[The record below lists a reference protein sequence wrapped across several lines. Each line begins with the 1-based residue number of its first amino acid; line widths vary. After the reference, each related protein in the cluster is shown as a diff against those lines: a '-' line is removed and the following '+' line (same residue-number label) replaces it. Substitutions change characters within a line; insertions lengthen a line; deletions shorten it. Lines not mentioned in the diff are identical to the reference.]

1 MIKQDLKQKSCKNY
15 VNYKRWQMKS
25 LLDIRRDLHRIPELG
40 FQEVKTH
47 AYLLEQINAL
57 PQERL
62 TILTWRTGIVVKV
75 EGIQAT
81 KTIGWRTDIDGL
93 PIKEATDLPFTSEHA
108 EKMHA
113 CGHDVHMTVAL
124 GLLRTFT
131 MNPIN
136 DHVVFLFQPA
146 EEGPGGAFP
155 MKEWLKKEHP
165 KLMPDQI
172 FAFHIAPEYPVGTVA
187 TRPGLLFAN
196 TSELYI
202 DLIGKEGHAA
212 YPHQSRDMSI
222 AAATLLLQLQTIV
235 SRTLN
240 PMEPAVVTIGKMT
253 SGTVQNIISGKAR
266 LEGTLRTMDA
276 ETMTIIKQKIESLCR
291 ATEIAFDC
299 EVQLDFGF
307 GYYQVKNDAK
317 LANEFLAFAEEDAST
332 IAILC
337 DAAMT
342 GEDFGFFLQEIPGV
356 LFWAGVDSPYG
367 LHHAKLNPDEAIID
381 YLVPFVESYFRM
393 LSNK

>member
-1 MIKQDLKQKSCKNY
+1 
-15 VNYKRWQMKS
+15 MKS

-40 FQEVKTH
+40 FQEVKTN
-47 AYLLEQINAL
+47 AYLLERILEL
-57 PQERL
+57 PQDRL
-62 TILTWRTGIVVKV
+62 TIIPWKTGIVVKV
-75 EGIQAT
+75 EGLQGN

-93 PIKEATDLPFTSEHA
+93 PIPEATGLAFKSEH
-108 EKMHA
+108 EGQMHA
-113 CGHDVHMTVAL
+113 CGHDVHMTIAI
-124 GLLRTFT
+124 GLLRNFVE
-131 MNPIN
+131 NPIN
-136 DHVVFLFQPA
+136 DHIVIIFQPA

-155 MKEWLKKEHP
+155 MREWLKSEHP
-165 KLMPDQI
+165 ELIPDQI

-196 TSELYI
+196 TSELFI
-202 DLIGKEGHAA
+202 DLIGTEGHAA

-266 LEGTLRTMDA
+266 LEGTLRAMDA
-276 ETMTIIKQKIESLCR
+276 ETMTIIKEKIESLCR

-299 EVQLDFGF
+299 EIQLDFGF
-307 GYYQVKNDAK
+307 TYYQVKNDET
-317 LANEFLAFAEEDAST
+317 LATEFLAFAEQDSST
-332 IAILC
+332 NAILC
-337 DAAMT
+337 GAAMT
-342 GEDFGFFLQEIPGV
+342 GEDFGFFLEEIPGV

-367 LHHAKLNPDEAIID
+367 LHHAKLNPNEAIID
-381 YLVPFVESYFRM
+381 YLVPFVASYFREID
-393 LSNK
+393 SK

>member
-1 MIKQDLKQKSCKNY
+1 
-15 VNYKRWQMKS
+15 MKS
-25 LLDIRRDLHRIPELG
+25 LIEIRRDLHRIPELG
-40 FQEVKTH
+40 FQEVKTQS
-47 AYLLEQINAL
+47 YLLEQIHAL

-62 TILTWRTGIVVKV
+62 TIIQWKTGIVVKV
-75 EGIQAT
+75 AGTQAK

-93 PIKEATDLPFTSEHA
+93 PITEATDLPFQSEHK

-124 GLLRTFT
+124 GLLGKLVDK
-131 MNPIN
+131 PIK
-136 DHVVFLFQPA
+136 DHVVIIFQPA
-146 EEGPGGAFP
+146 EEGPGGALP
-155 MKEWLKKEHP
+155 MREWLKSEHP
-165 KLMPDQI
+165 ELVPDQI
-172 FAFHIAPEYPVGTVA
+172 YAFHIAPEYPVGTVA

-202 DLIGKEGHAA
+202 DLVGKEGHAA
-212 YPHQSRDMSI
+212 YPHQTKDMSI

-240 PMEPAVVTIGKMT
+240 PMDPAVVTVGKMT

-276 ETMTIIKQKIESLCR
+276 NTMTLIKQKIESLCR

-299 EVQLDFGF
+299 EVHVDFGF
-307 GYYQVKNDAK
+307 SYYQVKNDEK
-317 LANEFLAFAEEDAST
+317 LANEFLSFAEQDVST
-332 IAILC
+332 TAIVC

-342 GEDFGFFLQEIPGV
+342 GEDFGYFLQDKPGI
-356 LFWAGVDSPYG
+356 LFWAGVDSPFG
-367 LHHAKLNPDEAIID
+367 LHHAKLNPNEAVLD
-381 YLVPFVESYFRM
+381 YLVPFVDAYFREIA
-393 LSNK
+393 NK

>member
-1 MIKQDLKQKSCKNY
+1 
-15 VNYKRWQMKS
+15 MKS

-40 FQEVKTH
+40 FQEVKTN
-47 AYLLEQINAL
+47 AYLLEQILEL
-57 PQERL
+57 PQDRL
-62 TILTWRTGIVVKV
+62 TIIPWKTGIVVKV
-75 EGIQAT
+75 EGLQGN

-93 PIKEATDLPFTSEHA
+93 PIPEATGLAFKSEH
-108 EKMHA
+108 EGQMHA
-113 CGHDVHMTVAL
+113 CGHDVHMTIAI
-124 GLLRTFT
+124 GLLRNFVE
-131 MNPIN
+131 NPIN
-136 DHVVFLFQPA
+136 DHIVIIFQPA

-155 MKEWLKKEHP
+155 MREWLKSEHSE
-165 KLMPDQI
+165 LVPDQI

-196 TSELYI
+196 TSELFI

-240 PMEPAVVTIGKMT
+240 PMEPAVVTVGKMT

-266 LEGTLRTMDA
+266 LEGTFRAMDA
-276 ETMTIIKQKIESLCR
+276 ETMTIIKEKIESLCR

-299 EVQLDFGF
+299 EIQLDFGF
-307 GYYQVKNDAK
+307 TYYQVKNDET
-317 LANEFLAFAEEDAST
+317 LANEFLAFAEQDSST
-332 IAILC
+332 NAILC
-337 DAAMT
+337 GAAMT

-367 LHHAKLNPDEAIID
+367 LHHAQLNPNEAIID
-381 YLVPFVESYFRM
+381 YLIPFVASYFREID
-393 LSNK
+393 SK

>member
-1 MIKQDLKQKSCKNY
+1 
-15 VNYKRWQMKS
+15 MKS

-40 FQEVKTH
+40 FQEVKTN
-47 AYLLEQINAL
+47 AYLLERILEL
-57 PQERL
+57 PQDRL
-62 TILTWRTGIVVKV
+62 TIIPWKTGIVVKV
-75 EGIQAT
+75 EGLQGN

-93 PIKEATDLPFTSEHA
+93 PIPEATGLAFKSEH
-108 EKMHA
+108 EGQMHA
-113 CGHDVHMTVAL
+113 CGHDVHMTIAI
-124 GLLRTFT
+124 GLLRNFVE
-131 MNPIN
+131 NPIN
-136 DHVVFLFQPA
+136 DHIVIIFQPA

-155 MKEWLKKEHP
+155 MREWLKSEHP
-165 KLMPDQI
+165 ELIPDQI

-196 TSELYI
+196 TSELFI
-202 DLIGKEGHAA
+202 DLIGTEGHAA

-266 LEGTLRTMDA
+266 LEGTFRAMDA
-276 ETMTIIKQKIESLCR
+276 ETMTIIKEKIESLCR

-299 EVQLDFGF
+299 EIQLDFGF
-307 GYYQVKNDAK
+307 TYYQVKNDET
-317 LANEFLAFAEEDAST
+317 LATEFLAFAEQDSST
-332 IAILC
+332 NGILC
-337 DAAMT
+337 GAAMT
-342 GEDFGFFLQEIPGV
+342 GEDFGFFLEEIPGV

-367 LHHAKLNPDEAIID
+367 LHHAKLNPNEAIID
-381 YLVPFVESYFRM
+381 YLIPFVASYFREID
-393 LSNK
+393 SK

>member
-1 MIKQDLKQKSCKNY
+1 
-15 VNYKRWQMKS
+15 MKS

-40 FQEVKTH
+40 FQEVKTN
-47 AYLLEQINAL
+47 AYLLERILEL
-57 PQERL
+57 PQDRL
-62 TILTWRTGIVVKV
+62 TIVPWKTGIVVKV
-75 EGIQAT
+75 EGFQGN

-93 PIKEATDLPFTSEHA
+93 PIPEATGLAFKSEH
-108 EKMHA
+108 EGQMHA
-113 CGHDVHMTVAL
+113 CGHDVHMTIAI
-124 GLLRTFT
+124 GLLRNFVA
-131 MNPIN
+131 NPIN
-136 DHVVFLFQPA
+136 DHIVIIFQPA

-155 MKEWLKKEHP
+155 MREWLKSEHP
-165 KLMPDQI
+165 ELIPDQI

-196 TSELYI
+196 TSELFI
-202 DLIGKEGHAA
+202 DLIGTEGHAA

-266 LEGTLRTMDA
+266 LEGTFRAMDA
-276 ETMTIIKQKIESLCR
+276 ETMTIIKEKVESLCR

-299 EVQLDFGF
+299 EIQLDFGF
-307 GYYQVKNDAK
+307 TYYQVKNDEK
-317 LANEFLAFAEEDAST
+317 LATEFLAFAEQDSST
-332 IAILC
+332 NAILC
-337 DAAMT
+337 GAAMT
-342 GEDFGFFLQEIPGV
+342 GEDFGFFLEEIPGV

-367 LHHAKLNPDEAIID
+367 LHHAQLNPNEAIID
-381 YLVPFVESYFRM
+381 YLIPFVASYFREID
-393 LSNK
+393 SK

>member
-1 MIKQDLKQKSCKNY
+1 
-15 VNYKRWQMKS
+15 MKS

-40 FQEVKTH
+40 FQEVKTN
-47 AYLLEQINAL
+47 AYLLERILEL
-57 PQERL
+57 PQDRL
-62 TILTWRTGIVVKV
+62 TIIPWKTGIVVKV
-75 EGIQAT
+75 EGLQGN

-93 PIKEATDLPFTSEHA
+93 PIPEATGLAFKSEH
-108 EKMHA
+108 EGQMHA
-113 CGHDVHMTVAL
+113 CGHDVHMTIAI
-124 GLLRTFT
+124 GLLRNFVE
-131 MNPIN
+131 NPIN
-136 DHVVFLFQPA
+136 DHIVIIFQPA

-155 MKEWLKKEHP
+155 MREWLKSEHP
-165 KLMPDQI
+165 ELIPDQI

-196 TSELYI
+196 TSELFI
-202 DLIGKEGHAA
+202 DLIGTEGHAA

-266 LEGTLRTMDA
+266 LEGTFRAMDA
-276 ETMTIIKQKIESLCR
+276 ETMTIIKEKIESLCR

-299 EVQLDFGF
+299 EIQLDFGF
-307 GYYQVKNDAK
+307 TYYQVKNDET
-317 LANEFLAFAEEDAST
+317 LATEFLAFAEQDSST
-332 IAILC
+332 NAILC
-337 DAAMT
+337 GAAMT
-342 GEDFGFFLQEIPGV
+342 GEDFGFFLEEIPGV

-367 LHHAKLNPDEAIID
+367 LHHAKLNPNEAIID
-381 YLVPFVESYFRM
+381 YLVPFVASYFREID
-393 LSNK
+393 SK

>member
-1 MIKQDLKQKSCKNY
+1 MQ
-15 VNYKRWQMKS
+15 S

-40 FQEVKTH
+40 FQELKTH
-47 AYLLEQINAL
+47 AYLLKQIHAL

-62 TILTWRTGIVVKV
+62 SIFTWKTGIVVKV
-75 EGIQAT
+75 EGIKAT

-93 PIKEATDLPFTSEHA
+93 PITEATDLPFKSEHP
-108 EKMHA
+108 ENMHA

-124 GLLRTFT
+124 GLLRNIVG
-131 MNPIN
+131 NPIN
-136 DHVVFLFQPA
+136 DHVAFIFQPA

-155 MKEWLKKEHP
+155 MREWLKKEHP
-165 KLMPDQI
+165 ELIPDQI

-212 YPHQSRDMSI
+212 YPHQTRDMSI

-240 PMEPAVVTIGKMT
+240 PMKPAVVTIGKMT

-276 ETMTIIKQKIESLCR
+276 ETMTIIKEKIASFCR

-299 EVQLDFGF
+299 VVQLDYGSSC
-307 GYYQVKNDAK
+307 YQVKNDAV
-317 LANEFLAFAEEDAST
+317 LANEFLEFAEQDAT
-332 IAILC
+332 TTAILC

-342 GEDFGFFLQEIPGV
+342 GEDFGYFLQEIPGI

-367 LHHAKLNPDEAIID
+367 LHHAKLNPNEAVID
-381 YLVPFVESYFRM
+381 YLVPFIDTYFRA
-393 LSNK
+393 LSSK